1 MGWAFLCSACPARN
15 LETHILSTSISE
27 TSALVIEVPRVVH
40 FEIDAEKP
48 ERAIKFYEKVFGWKI
63 EKWKGP
69 IDYWLVMTGNE
80 KEPGID
86 GGLGKR
92 TEAEPST
99 VNTID
104 VPLVDEYVKTI
115 VKNGGSIVRPKMPVP
130 GVGWM
135 AYFKD
140 PEGNLWGIMQIDINA
155 K

>member
-1 MGWAFLCSACPARN
+1 MHVWISRLWQESITEV
-15 LETHILSTSISE
+15 LEM
-27 TSALVIEVPRVVH
+27 PRVVH
-40 FEIDAEKP
+40 FEIDAKKP
-48 ERAIKFYEKVFGWKI
+48 EKAITFYEKVFGWKI

-69 IDYWLVMTGNE
+69 VEYWLITTGKE

-86 GGLGKR
+86 GGLSKR

-104 VPLVDEYVKTI
+104 VTSVDEYTKKVEE
-115 VKNGGSIVRPKMPVP
+115 NGGKIIRPKRAVP

-140 PEGNLWGIMQIDINA
+140 PEGNVWGIMESDESA
-155 K
+155 R